1 MIINLIKGSI
11 KDCVH
16 DVLCTFQLR
25 RKEIIDFPTK
35 TNKVQRDKLRHKRV
49 ICYLIRHLMGL
60 TSTLLNRYRSDHL
73 YLGKVV
79 LINVSNPGVYFLYFS
94 MTYLIMDMNKL

>member
-60 TSTLLNRYRSDHL
+60 TPNTL
-73 YLGKVV
+73 
-79 LINVSNPGVYFLYFS
+79 NVGQIKSFS
-94 MTYLIMDMNKL
+94 PDCKIAILV